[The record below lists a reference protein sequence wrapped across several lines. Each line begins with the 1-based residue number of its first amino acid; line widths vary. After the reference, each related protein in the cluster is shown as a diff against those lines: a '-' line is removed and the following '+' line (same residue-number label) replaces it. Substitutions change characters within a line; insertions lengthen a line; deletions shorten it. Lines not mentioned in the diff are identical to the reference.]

1 MTSASFL
8 GTSLATLCGYISFSA
23 PFRRRFGAVLACF
36 FTSLH
41 TSSLKGNR
49 SSIISLIWS
58 RFWYRF
64 CAFLMHFCWKRTK
77 FLEVVWL
84 RCVVEAA
91 PQARPEDHLGGIFRS
106 SFAAEY
112 HLGLTSA
119 LQHCQHNGAFRFLA
133 AQVFSDFG
141 WFGPILGT
149 LFESFLGSDG
159 LNSLFFLS
167 LFPGNCLHRFL
178 GGIIDSWSS

>member
-1 MTSASFL
+1 MTSGSFF
-8 GTSLATLCGYISFSA
+8 GTLLATLCSHSSFLA
-23 PFRRRFGAVLACF
+23 PFLRRFGAVLASF

-49 SSIISLIWS
+49 SSIISLTWS

-64 CAFLMHFCWKRTK
+64 CALLMHFCWKCTK

-119 LQHCQHNGAFRFLA
+119 LQYCQHNGAFRFFWQLIFLLIS
-133 AQVFSDFG
+133 VDFG
-141 WFGPILGT
+141 TPFWK
-149 LFESFLGSDG
+149 LFEFRWLRIYVFLELVSRPVSYTH
-159 LNSLFFLS
+159 LTL
-167 LFPGNCLHRFL
+167 PTT
-178 GGIIDSWSS
+178 